1 VEAPGDTIYPN
12 VTGAFSFFAC
22 ARLCPLVRRQIIAYA
37 CDGNCSKQE
46 RDYGRVQR
54 KPAGSTANTSSSI
67 KLIGVNPAA
76 SSSHNEGVQHP
87 VGAIW
92 NICGNA
98 RARSDPVAV
107 ALDL

>member
-54 KPAGSTANTSSSI
+54 K
-67 KLIGVNPAA
+67 A
-76 SSSHNEGVQHP
+76 SWINGQHQFVDKAHWREP
-87 VGAIW
+87 SRLVI
-92 NICGNA
+92 
-98 RARSDPVAV
+98 SQ
-107 ALDL
+107 